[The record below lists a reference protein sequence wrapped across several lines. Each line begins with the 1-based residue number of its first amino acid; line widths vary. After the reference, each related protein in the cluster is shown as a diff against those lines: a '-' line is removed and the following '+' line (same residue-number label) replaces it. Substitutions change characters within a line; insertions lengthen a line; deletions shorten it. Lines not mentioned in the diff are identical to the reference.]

1 MTVQIYNDDC
11 LLQIPK
17 INKTV
22 DLVLVD
28 LPYGQTACAW
38 DSVIDLKQ
46 MWVELKKKCKRDCVY
61 VFFCTTKFGYKL
73 IQSNEKWFRY
83 DIVWEKSRK
92 VGFLSANKMPLRQH
106 EMVYVFSDTGCD
118 DLDNSRNLGLR
129 EYFKQVMTYTNKTL
143 KEITKDCG
151 RCAEHCFYINSTQ
164 FNLPTEKTYNKLIE
178 VYDLGKMEGFR
189 TIEDL
194 QKEWGNPTYN
204 PQKTEGKAYKT
215 NGGGVTDSVYG
226 EVQKIPIENKGDR
239 HPTSILNIPEAPEE
253 QEPRQHEMVYVFSD
267 DENHDYNDL
276 QNSRNLGLREYF
288 KQVMTYTNKTLKEI
302 TKDCGRCAEHCF
314 YINSTQFNLP
324 TEKTYNKLIEVYDL
338 GKMEGFRTIEDLQK
352 EWGNPTYNPQKTEG
366 KAYKTNGGGVTDSV
380 YGEVQKI
387 PIENK
392 GDRHPTSILNI
403 PEAPEE
409 QEPRAHEM
417 VYVFKEKQGT
427 YNPQKTEGKAYKTKG
442 EGNIA
447 YYGAWSNKRIPCEN
461 KGDRH
466 PTTIVKYPDDG
477 CIGTNLYGGA
487 PVIHK
492 TDSRSNPHTPRHP
505 TTIVKFNNP
514 AKSIHRTQK
523 PTDLCEW
530 LVKSYSNEKD
540 TVLDFC
546 MGSGSTGIACLKNNR
561 NFIGIEKDL
570 VIFKVAKNRLIK
582 HELETA
588 LLPIK

>member
-118 DLDNSRNLGLR
+118 DLD
-129 EYFKQVMTYTNKTL
+129 
-143 KEITKDCG
+143 
-151 RCAEHCFYINSTQ
+151 
-164 FNLPTEKTYNKLIE
+164 
-178 VYDLGKMEGFR
+178 
-189 TIEDL
+189 
-194 QKEWGNPTYN
+194 
-204 PQKTEGKAYKT
+204 
-215 NGGGVTDSVYG
+215 
-226 EVQKIPIENKGDR
+226 
-239 HPTSILNIPEAPEE
+239 
-253 QEPRQHEMVYVFSD
+253 
-267 DENHDYNDL
+267 
-276 QNSRNLGLREYF
+276 NSRNLGLREYF